1 MDKKIILAGAAGA
14 MAIAGA
20 AIAQTTAQDQN
31 ANPNMPANSATPY
44 NQNSDTTTSST
55 ANTPANTRAT
65 DQTDRSATTASQ
77 YGQES
82 AARSADQSAVNTAG
96 ERG

>member
-31 ANPNMPANSATPY
+31 ANPPANAATPY
-44 NQNSDTTTSST
+44 NQNDTTTNST
-55 ANTPANTRAT
+55 ANTSAATTANDRT
-65 DQTDRSATTASQ
+65 DQADQPAATASQ

-82 AARSADQSAVNTAG
+82 AATSADQSAVNTAG

>member
-31 ANPNMPANSATPY
+31 ANPPVNSATPY
-44 NQNSDTTTSST
+44 NQNDTTTNST
-55 ANTPANTRAT
+55 ANPST
-65 DQTDRSATTASQ
+65 SATTADQSNQADQSAATASQ

-82 AARSADQSAVNTAG
+82 AATSADESAVNTAG